1 MAFSIQLPQRRE
13 YGVNNITTTN
23 NNRETSTD
31 NSANISFLQ
40 PDLSLDDPP
49 ILSAESP
56 NILPPPPPQSLS
68 TNYNSNIFQTQTNNQ
83 SLVGERG
90 SPGEQGAC
98 GEVGEQGP
106 PGDKGPQG
114 ERGKIGPTGKTG
126 VTGKTGEKGSKGLT
140 GDKGPIGERGFC
152 SFFWSGDAL
161 IEEESS
167 KVLTFPYYGNR
178 HKLSSIDF
186 VVGGIGTVNFLLS
199 DMTSNL
205 VLSQFS
211 LTLKEHV
218 NVVSF
223 SKFEVLPE
231 ETDITALMLCA
242 NTNQER
248 NRTEIRVWSV
258 AFNM

>member
-1 MAFSIQLPQRRE
+1 
-13 YGVNNITTTN
+13 
-23 NNRETSTD
+23 
-31 NSANISFLQ
+31 
-40 PDLSLDDPP
+40 
-49 ILSAESP
+49 
-56 NILPPPPPQSLS
+56 
-68 TNYNSNIFQTQTNNQ
+68 
-83 SLVGERG
+83 VGERG

-140 GDKGPIGERGFC
+140 GDKGPMGERGFC